1 MSRSFEFATS
11 RSILVSRG
19 AVGDELTARAAA
31 LECRRP
37 MIITDAGVIKAG
49 LLSNTLSM
57 FARASVETV
66 VFSEVVADPS
76 DAVILQAVEQARRAK
91 ADLVIGFG
99 GGSSMDAAKLVA
111 LLAGSDERLETVYGV
126 GMVKGK
132 RLPLF
137 LVPTTSGTGSEV
149 TPIAIVTTGT
159 GEKKGVV
166 SATLLPD
173 LAILDATLT
182 VGLPT
187 HVTAA
192 TGIDAMVHATEAYT
206 SKRLKNP
213 ISDCLAREAMRL
225 LSQNIHQVCRQGDN
239 LTARE
244 NMLIGACLAGMA
256 FANAPVAAVH
266 ALAYPVGARF
276 HVPHGLSNALVLA
289 PVLRFNIPL
298 ACAQY
303 AELGRIIGA
312 PPEADESEAADWF
325 VATLGRLAPELGL
338 ETRLSQLGIAA
349 TNLPDL
355 AADAMKQTRLL
366 VNNPRELTYDD
377 ALAIYSEVL

>member
-19 AVGDELTARAAA
+19 AVGDELTARMAT

-312 PPEADESEAADWF
+312 PPEADDAEAADWF

-338 ETRLSQLGIAA
+338 ETRLSQLGIDA

>member
-19 AVGDELTARAAA
+19 AVGDELTARMAT

-126 GMVKGK
+126 DMVKGK

-225 LSQNIHQVCRQGDN
+225 LSQNIHQVCRQGED

-312 PPEADESEAADWF
+312 PPEADDAEAADWF

-338 ETRLSQLGIAA
+338 ETRLSQLGIDA

>member
-19 AVGDELTARAAA
+19 AVGDELTARMAK

-126 GMVKGK
+126 DMVKGK

-225 LSQNIHQVCRQGDN
+225 LSQNIHQACRQGDN

-338 ETRLSQLGIAA
+338 ETRLSQLGIAP

>member
-19 AVGDELTARAAA
+19 AVGDELTARMAT

-76 DAVILQAVEQARRAK
+76 DAVILQAVEQARRAR

-312 PPEADESEAADWF
+312 PPEADDAEAADWF

-338 ETRLSQLGIAA
+338 ETRLSQLGIDA

>member
-19 AVGDELTARAAA
+19 AVGDELTARMAT

-225 LSQNIHQVCRQGDN
+225 LSQNIHQVCRQGEN

-312 PPEADESEAADWF
+312 PPEADDAEAADWF

-338 ETRLSQLGIAA
+338 ETRLSQLGIDA

>member
-225 LSQNIHQVCRQGDN
+225 LSQNIHQACRQGDN

-312 PPEADESEAADWF
+312 PPEADDAEAADWF

-338 ETRLSQLGIAA
+338 ETRLSQLGIDA

>member
-126 GMVKGK
+126 DMVKGK

-225 LSQNIHQVCRQGDN
+225 LSQNIHQACRQGDN

-312 PPEADESEAADWF
+312 PPEADDAEAADWF

-338 ETRLSQLGIAA
+338 ETRLSQLGIDA

>member
-312 PPEADESEAADWF
+312 PPEADDAEAADWF

-338 ETRLSQLGIAA
+338 ETRLSQLGIDA

>member
-19 AVGDELTARAAA
+19 AVGDELTARMAT

-126 GMVKGK
+126 DMVKGK

-149 TPIAIVTTGT
+149 TPIAIVTTGA

-225 LSQNIHQVCRQGDN
+225 LSQNIHQACRQGDN

-312 PPEADESEAADWF
+312 PPEADDAEAADWF

-338 ETRLSQLGIAA
+338 ETRLSQLGIDA

>member
-76 DAVILQAVEQARRAK
+76 DAVILQAVDQARRAR

-111 LLAGSDERLETVYGV
+111 LLAGSDERLETIYGV

-137 LVPTTSGTGSEV
+137 LIPTTSGTGSEV

-173 LAILDATLT
+173 VAILDATLT
-182 VGLPT
+182 VGLPS

-225 LSQNIHQVCRQGDN
+225 LSQNIHQVCRQGED

-312 PPEADESEAADWF
+312 PPEADNAEAADWF
-325 VATLGRLAPELGL
+325 VATLGRLASELGL

-349 TNLPDL
+349 KNLPDL

-377 ALAIYSEVL
+377 ALAIYLEVL